1 MWPRQMELLQDFG
14 YFEGNRLCQCEG
26 DVHSVGGGSVLEGRL
41 ELLSDDQGAW
51 HMVNIAI
58 LNGQVHLY
66 VVHTMDKPQ
75 VVNMLE
81 YYPI

>member
-1 MWPRQMELLQDFG
+1 
-14 YFEGNRLCQCEG
+14 
-26 DVHSVGGGSVLEGRL
+26 
-41 ELLSDDQGAW
+41 
-51 HMVNIAI
+51 MVNIAI